1 VSAAVLLLARLLL
14 LPVGAADGGVSPPL
28 RVQSRVTPA
37 QVQLGEPFVFEVVVT
52 HDRAQR
58 YELPPP
64 GDLGAF
70 DLVSVARDRVDGPD
84 SSTTTFQVTL
94 QGFELGKQ
102 RVPTLELE
110 LTDPGGTMKMPVSGP
125 EVELVSALPA
135 DAPSGADLYDVRKP
149 EQLPVRTWRLLWALL
164 AALAL
169 VGLAFLVVRVL
180 RRPKPVV
187 AEPERP
193 KTPLHVRAT
202 QALDALAAQNLPAQ
216 GRTKEFYF
224 SLSEIVRGYLGER
237 YGFEAL
243 ESTTPEL
250 LDALRARRTPGL
262 PMAELSAF
270 ANESDFV
277 RYAKAS
283 PGPDA
288 CKAALE
294 TGYRIV
300 HLTTVGE
307 AATPATGG
315 AHGA

>member
-1 VSAAVLLLARLLL
+1 V
-14 LPVGAADGGVSPPL
+14 
-28 RVQSRVTPA
+28 
-37 QVQLGEPFVFEVVVT
+37 
-52 HDRAQR
+52 
-58 YELPPP
+58 
-64 GDLGAF
+64 
-70 DLVSVARDRVDGPD
+70 
-84 SSTTTFQVTL
+84 
-94 QGFELGKQ
+94 
-102 RVPTLELE
+102 
-110 LTDPGGTMKMPVSGP
+110 KMPVSGP

-135 DAPSGADLYDVRKP
+135 DAASGADLYDVRKP
-149 EQLPVRTWRLLWALL
+149 ELLPVRTWRLLWALL
-164 AALAL
+164 GALAL
-169 VGLAFLVVRVL
+169 AGLALLVVRVL
-180 RRPKPVV
+180 RRPRPVV

-193 KTPLHVRAT
+193 KAPLHVRAT
-202 QALDALAAQNLPAQ
+202 QALDALAAHLPAQ
-216 GRTKEFYF
+216 GRPKEFYF
-224 SLSEIVRGYLGER
+224 RLSEIVRGYLGER

-283 PGPDA
+283 PDPDA

-307 AATPATGG
+307 AAAVAKGG